1 MLNKIKEFLGRFRIK
16 NFAFY
21 LALTIQQYKMDF
33 VDVYGKSDMYTI
45 IELEHLEKRAMKR
58 YRGDKSISLLKIC
71 KQFNEIMEKYPVD

>member
-16 NFAFY
+16 NAAFY
-21 LALTIQQYKMDF
+21 IALAIFQYKMDF

-45 IELEHLEKRAMKR
+45 MVLEHLAKGAMKR
-58 YRGDKSISLLKIC
+58 YNGDKSISLFKVC